1 MSDGERGYTLLEMV
15 VVVSIIG
22 VVLAAVAPS
31 FSQNPGVV
39 TGSIGMVRT
48 AIDEASS
55 LAFANG
61 FDTLQAGR
69 GATLQFTT
77 DPQTGETVGQVYWGR
92 PYTTLANTSS
102 GNPQLQ
108 LDENLPE
115 IRTKTHIR
123 VNVLGSLVD
132 PPFAIFISPSGH
144 ASTMVGNQVLVVQ
157 GTTENP
163 CVRNFSME
171 FSLGTDV
178 RARQVTCEYTAM
190 LPDPQPSGAITALSS
205 TNQPP

>member
-1 MSDGERGYTLLEMV
+1 MSEGERGYTLVEMV
-15 VVVSIIG
+15 VVVSI
-22 VVLAAVAPS
+22 LAVILAVAAPS
-31 FSQNPGVV
+31 FSQNPGAV
-39 TGSIGMVRT
+39 TASIGMVRT

-61 FDTLQAGR
+61 FDTNAGR

-77 DPQTGETVGQVYWGR
+77 DAQTGETVGQVYLGR

-115 IRTKTHIR
+115 LRTKTHIR
-123 VNVLGSLVD
+123 VEVLGALVD
-132 PPFAIFISPSGH
+132 PPFAMFISPSGH
-144 ASTMVGNQVLVVQ
+144 ASTIAGNHVLVVQ

-163 CVRNFSME
+163 CVGKFSME

-178 RARQVTCEYTAM
+178 RTRQITCEYTAM
-190 LPDPQPSGAITALSS
+190 LPDPHPSGATTALSS
-205 TNQPP
+205 TNQSP